1 MTIEEYIEKD
11 LPFYHITLSSN
22 RESILKNGLLPMK
35 CKAICTVRSDEQ
47 IVLDNIIATQLIT
60 GIKERYI
67 IIRLIPS
74 KHGIG
79 VDNVAEDSI
88 DEPIAPLH
96 NYIAGI
102 PRIVIDESDIIC
114 NDYLVEN
121 SPGPVPNEMIVS
133 LEGYTCKPIP
143 DTSNIPDY

>member
-22 RESILKNGLLPMK
+22 RESILKDGLLPKK
-35 CKAICTVRSDEQ
+35 CKAICTVRSDDR
-47 IVLDNIIATQLIT
+47 IVLDNIIATQLAT
-60 GIKERYI
+60 GIKQKYI

-102 PRIVIDESDIIC
+102 PRIEIDESDIIC

-121 SPGPVPNEMIVS
+121 SLGPVPNEMIVS
-133 LEGYTCKPIP
+133 LEGYTRKPIP
-143 DTSNIPDY
+143 DISNIPDY